1 MGLDFEGVK
10 ARVSILSVA
19 EGLTTLNRSLQ
30 GPCPKCGGEDRF
42 YLGKSKKAPVW
53 FVCSHCHQK
62 AGDVI
67 ELVAWVEGIS
77 QAEACRKLGG
87 ETGAPY
93 RPSQA
98 EPRKPDQKP
107 AEPPAWASAEWQA
120 EAKAKIKQARAEL
133 TPESPAGQYLASRGL
148 DPDTWR
154 AFRLGACLQSWPGI
168 EGRRPAVLIPHA
180 DQAGQVSAIKYRAFD
195 ELAKDKGQRFTQAR
209 GSQARLFGAHLLKGG
224 GESKTLILLEGE
236 LNAAAVWQ
244 ATRAEAFDVLSFG
257 PESAATAAVPEV
269 AELAK
274 GQSYSRCLVWMDE
287 RARADELRD
296 QIRAAC
302 PSLPRVG
309 SCMSLTKEGAKM
321 DAAEILV
328 RGGAPGLLSVIEGLL
343 EKTLPPEKTK
353 SPDLAAVLPIEAQSP
368 QNDRQQAEAPTGGRI
383 EARDEN
389 TGHSQAATVPSLAGA
404 IFGPP
409 EPRES
414 AEPLTPAELAAL
426 APFGRTVET
435 VRDALEAAYL
445 PRRGSPLGAEILKG
459 CQILKDDGLEG
470 YACWLSGFTAEE

>member
-1 MGLDFEGVK
+1 MALDFEGVK

-53 FVCSHCHQK
+53 FVCSHCHPK

-67 ELVAWVEGIS
+67 ELVSWAEGIS
-77 QAEACRKLGG
+77 PAEACRKLGG

-93 RPSQA
+93 QPTRT

-120 EAKAKIKQARAEL
+120 EAKTKIKQARAEL

-154 AFRLGACLQSWPGI
+154 AFRLGACLRL
-168 EGRRPAVLIPHA
+168 GRPSVLIPHA
-180 DQAGQVSAIKYRAFD
+180 DQTGKVSAIKYRAFD
-195 ELAKDKGQRFTQAR
+195 ELAKDNKRRFTQEP
-209 GSQARLFGAHLLKGG
+209 GSQVRLFGAHLLKGG

-244 ATRAEAFDVLSFG
+244 ATRGMGLDVLSFG
-257 PESAATAAVPEV
+257 PEAAAMASLPEV

-274 GQSYSRCLVWMDE
+274 DRGYSRCLVWMDNQT
-287 RARADELRD
+287 RADELRD
-296 QIRAAC
+296 QIRKDC
-302 PSLPRVG
+302 PSLPLVG
-309 SCMSLTKEGAKM
+309 SCKSPIKAGVKM
-321 DAAEILV
+321 DAGEVLIK
-328 RGGAPGLLSVIEGLL
+328 GGDSGLLAVIEGLL
-343 EKTLPPEKTK
+343 AKALTSASAK
-353 SPDLAAVLPIEAQSP
+353 SPDFAPRSP
-368 QNDRQQAEAPTGGRI
+368 VESPTPKDDHKQAEATRDI
-383 EARDEN
+383 QKVTRDE
-389 TGHSQAATVPSLAGA
+389 TAGYSQAATVPSLAGA
-404 IFGPP
+404 IIGPP

-426 APFGRTVET
+426 APYGQTLET

-445 PRRGSPLGAEILKG
+445 TRRGSPLADEIKRG
-459 CQILKDDGLEG
+459 ILSLEDGGLEG